1 MKVTILGGGSMGVA
15 CAALLGKNG
24 HQVSIWTPVEA
35 EAVQIQETRG
45 IAERLPGVVLPDS
58 ISATTSMDDALAD
71 TKLVLLAVPS
81 VFMRSTCRNAAAV
94 LRTAVGVTGEKV
106 PFVCCS
112 KGLENET
119 GLLLTDIMEEE
130 LAGFA
135 IAVMSGPSYAIEIA
149 TGMPTAVVIASKD
162 LQVAQYCQDVFMNSE
177 FRVYTSCDVTG
188 VELGGALKNVIALCA
203 GISDGLGFGDNTKA
217 ALLTRGIAEIARLG
231 EAMGA
236 NPQTFFGLTGMGD
249 MILTCTGK
257 HSRNKQA
264 GILLGQG
271 YSLEDALKE
280 VKMVVEGVS
289 AAKPALLLAERYG
302 VEMPIIR
309 EANNVLYEGKSPREA
324 VLSLMARDKKSEF

>member
-1 MKVTILGGGSMGVA
+1 MKVTVLGGGSMGVA
-15 CAALLGKNG
+15 CAALLSKNG
-24 HQVSIWTPVEA
+24 HTVCIWTPVEA
-35 EAVQIQETRG
+35 EAKQIRETKG
-45 IAERLPGVVLPDS
+45 IAERLPGVVLPDTVC
-58 ISATTSMDDALAD
+58 ATTSLEDALNGVSM
-71 TKLVLLAVPS
+71 VLLAVPS
-81 VFMRSTCRNAAAV
+81 VFIRSTCKNAATV
-94 LRTAVGVTGEKV
+94 LKAQGVAGI

-130 LAGFA
+130 LSGFA
-135 IAVMSGPSYAIEIA
+135 VAVMSGPSYAIEIA
-149 TGMPTAVVIASKD
+149 TGMPTAVVIASRD
-162 LQVAQYCQDVFMNSE
+162 LQVAQQCQDVFMNGE
-177 FRVYTSCDVTG
+177 FRVYTSTDVVG

-231 EAMGA
+231 VAMGA
-236 NPQTFFGLTGMGD
+236 EVQTFFGLTGMGD

-264 GILLGQG
+264 GILLGKG
-271 YSLEDALKE
+271 YSLEEALKE

-289 AAKPALLLAERYG
+289 AAKPALLLAQRYN
-302 VEMPIIR
+302 VEMPIIQ
-309 EANNVLYEGKSPREA
+309 EANLVLYEGKSPKEA